1 MTSLNALARRFV
13 REEEGALVTEY
24 GMLIVIVVLGMAAV
38 LVAFRT
44 QVASWF
50 STIGT
55 NLQSLS

>member
-1 MTSLNALARRFV
+1 MKGLKKLAQNFV

-44 QVASWF
+44 QVSTWF
-50 STIGT
+50 STIGK
-55 NLQSLS
+55 NLALLS

>member
-44 QVASWF
+44 QVSTWF
-50 STIGT
+50 ATIGA
-55 NLQSLS
+55 NLQTLS

>member
-13 REEEGALVTEY
+13 REEDGALVTEY

-44 QVASWF
+44 QVSTWF
-50 STIGT
+50 ATIGT

>member
-1 MTSLNALARRFV
+1 
-13 REEEGALVTEY
+13 VTEY

-44 QVASWF
+44 QVSTWF

>member
-1 MTSLNALARRFV
+1 MKGLKKLAQNFV

-38 LVAFRT
+38 LVAFRGQGST
-44 QVASWF
+44 WF

>member
-44 QVASWF
+44 QVSTWF
-50 STIGT
+50 ATIGT

>member
-1 MTSLNALARRFV
+1 MKGLKKLAQNFV

-44 QVASWF
+44 QVSAWF
-50 STIGT
+50 STIGK
-55 NLQSLS
+55 NLALLS

>member
-1 MTSLNALARRFV
+1 MTSLNALARRFA

-44 QVASWF
+44 QVSAWF
-50 STIGT
+50 STIGA

>member
-1 MTSLNALARRFV
+1 MKGLKKLAQNFV

-38 LVAFRT
+38 LVAFREKVST
-44 QVASWF
+44 WF
-50 STIGT
+50 STIGG

>member
-1 MTSLNALARRFV
+1 MKGLKKLAQNFV

-50 STIGT
+50 STIGS
-55 NLQSLS
+55 NLAKLS